1 MQGSAGC
8 LFSDRGPINSEEDLI
23 ANGGP
28 SPMHSS
34 IMVQGIPEW
43 SSNDLKVIMPNC
55 PDVSHDSSSAEYA
68 SAIEKIIQKE
78 NKKNLPVFI
87 SGMSRGTIRAT
98 NIASRLKE
106 KIRGVILLSTTTGRT
121 HDGTASDPP
130 TDEAVAAFLMIIHK
144 DDTCD
149 SSHHLPDLEEFSSD
163 LKLVKDKTIVKV
175 EGGIPSRSN
184 RRSARCG
191 TRSHHGMNGIHYE
204 VFTIMNNWIN
214 KRI

>member
-68 SAIEKIIQKE
+68 SAIEKIIQKLIPLYQV
-78 NKKNLPVFI
+78 KFLWG
-87 SGMSRGTIRAT
+87 SLDGQMD
-98 NIASRLKE
+98 
-106 KIRGVILLSTTTGRT
+106 TTR
-121 HDGTASDPP
+121 
-130 TDEAVAAFLMIIHK
+130 
-144 DDTCD
+144 
-149 SSHHLPDLEEFSSD
+149 
-163 LKLVKDKTIVKV
+163 
-175 EGGIPSRSN
+175 
-184 RRSARCG
+184 
-191 TRSHHGMNGIHYE
+191 
-204 VFTIMNNWIN
+204 
-214 KRI
+214 